1 MLYQISEIAQMLNPE
16 QCIINIEDAPV
27 TELLTDSRSLTYP
40 QSSLF
45 FALHTK
51 NNDGHRYIYDL
62 YTRGVRNFVVET
74 LDDIPLDEMR
84 ANFLIVSDSLAA
96 LQSLATSH
104 RRRFNIPVIG
114 ITGSR
119 GKTTVKEWLY
129 QLLRDDFDIVRS
141 PRSYN
146 SQIGVPLSLWDIDDN
161 TSLAIIEAGISMT
174 GEMKSLQA
182 MIRPEIG
189 VFTNLGSE
197 HREGFYSAEEMAREK
212 AQLFTNCDAI
222 VYCAD
227 ERLVADAVA
236 PMLEVA
242 QDTAWSR
249 TNDSCAVAVSAV
261 EKHSHHSII
270 HATING
276 EPVALNVP
284 FTSDIEI
291 QNAICCAA
299 VMTELNISNAT
310 IAERMARLTPVDTRL
325 SVVYGVNNCLIVAD
339 SYTSDYNSLGPA
351 INFMQRRATDKQMTV
366 ILSDVMRESYREDD
380 LYERISSLLNAT
392 DIRRVIG
399 IGKEMC
405 AHAMEFSVDFQC
417 FESTKDFLDKTSQGD
432 FENEIILVKGAPE
445 FEFSQII
452 DRLEAKQ
459 HQTVLEVNLDNVA
472 RNFNFFRSRLHADT
486 KIVCMVKAFG
496 YGAGSYE
503 IAKTLQDIGAG
514 YLAVA
519 VHDEGVELRKAGIT
533 MPIMVLNPFVLNYK
547 AMFSYNLEPEVF
559 SIAECKEIIREAEKY
574 GITNYPVHIKLDSGM
589 HRLGFVKEQL
599 PELIALLN
607 SQKAIYPK
615 SAFSHLA
622 AADEDQHDGYTAAQF
637 AYFYECCTILD
648 EGIKGEPI
656 LRHILNTTGAVRFTE
671 HQHDM
676 VRLGIGLYGI
686 KTVHDGSEDALRP
699 VSSLRSVIISI
710 NEWPEGT
717 TIGYG
722 RNGVL
727 TRPSR
732 IATIPIGY
740 ADGMDRHFGNGATS
754 MWINDHLCPT
764 VGNICMDLCMVDVTD
779 VPCQV
784 GDAVEIFGEHIPVE
798 ALAEARGTIPYEV
811 LTSISERV
819 KRVYF
824 RE

>member
-1 MLYQISEIAQMLNPE
+1 MRYQISEIIQVLKPE
-16 QCIINIEDAPV
+16 HYVLNIEEA
-27 TELLTDSRSLTYP
+27 TISELLTDSRSLTYP
-40 QSSLF
+40 AVTLF
-45 FALHTK
+45 FALRTK
-51 NNDGHRYIYDL
+51 NNDGHRYIAELYD
-62 YTRGVRNFVVET
+62 RGVRNFVVES
-74 LDDIPLDEMR
+74 LDDIPWKEMN
-84 ANFLIVSDSLAA
+84 ANILVVDDTLAA
-96 LQSLATSH
+96 LQAIATFH
-104 RRRFNIPVIG
+104 RRRFNIPVIS

-129 QLLRDDFDIVRS
+129 QLLCLDYNIVRS

-161 TSLAIIEAGISMT
+161 TTLAIIEAGISMA

-197 HREGFYSAEEMAREK
+197 HREGFYSAEEMASEK
-212 AQLFTNCDAI
+212 AQLFTNCDSI
-222 VYCAD
+222 IYCAD
-227 ERLVADAVA
+227 DPLVYNAVA

-242 QDTAWSR
+242 QGTPWSLS
-249 TNDSCAVAVSAV
+249 NDSCPVAVNSIDKQGGHAV
-261 EKHSHHSII
+261 ISVS
-270 HATING
+270 ING
-276 EPVALNVP
+276 EPIDIKVP

-291 QNAICCAA
+291 SNALCCAA
-299 VMTELNISNAT
+299 VMAALNISNAV
-310 IAERMARLTPVDTRL
+310 IAERISRLTPVDTRL
-325 SVVYGVNNCLIVAD
+325 SVIYGVNNCLLVAD

-351 INFMQRRATDKQMTV
+351 INFMQRRVTAGQSLTV

-380 LYERISSLLNAT
+380 LYERIGNLLEAT
-392 DIRRVIG
+392 DIHRVIG

-405 AHAMEFSVDFQC
+405 AHAMEFGVDFQC
-417 FESTKDFLDKTSQGD
+417 FESTKEFLEKTSQGD
-432 FENEIILVKGAPE
+432 FENEVILIKGAPE
-445 FEFSQII
+445 FDFSQII

-459 HQTVLEVNLDNVA
+459 HQTVLEVNLDSVA
-472 RNFNFFRSRLHADT
+472 HNLNFFRSRLNPDT

-503 IAKTLQDIGAG
+503 IAKTMQDRGAG

-519 VHDEGVELRKAGIT
+519 VHDEGVDLRKAGIT

-559 SIAECKEIIREAEKY
+559 SINECKEIIREAEKY

-589 HRLGFVKEQL
+589 HRLGFVKEEL
-599 PELIALLN
+599 PELIDLLKGQN
-607 SQKAIYPK
+607 AIYPK
-615 SAFSHLA
+615 SVFSHLSV
-622 AADEDQHDGYTAAQF
+622 ADEPEQDDYTAMQF
-637 AYFYECCTILD
+637 GYFNECCEMLASHFD
-648 EGIKGEPI
+648 HKI
-656 LRHILNTTGAVRFTE
+656 LRHILNTTGAARFPE
-671 HQHDM
+671 HQYDM
-676 VRLGIGLYGI
+676 VRLGIGIYGI
-686 KTVHDGSEDALRP
+686 KTVLDGTEDELKP

-710 NEWPEGT
+710 KEWPAGT

-722 RNGVL
+722 RKGKIG
-727 TRPSR
+727 RPSR

-754 MWINDHLCPT
+754 MWINGHLCPT

-779 VPCQV
+779 VPCKV

-798 ALAEARGTIPYEV
+798 QLAKVRGTIPYEV